1 MMELAEPRV
10 ELEVV
15 AHIVHPAHVPLEGEA
30 QPAVRDRIGHERPR
44 GRFLRHHH
52 HVRINGKSGGVER
65 AQEVDG
71 LQVLVAAVFVRRPL
85 TRFAPVVEVEH
96 GRYRVHAQ
104 AVKVVFP
111 QPVGGGR
118 EQEALHLAA
127 PVVEYARAPARVL
140 ALFGVGV
147 LVARLAVEVDEAVLV
162 LAEVRGHP
170 VKNDGDAPSVHHVHE
185 VHEVVRRAVARGRR
199 EVAGALVAPR
209 VVERI
214 LGHGHQLHAVVA
226 EVGGV
231 LAQLVCERAV
241 VVKIAVFA
249 PPPRAEMHLVDVER
263 TVIDRLL
270 CRKVRAVAPV
280 VARKLVELA
289 RRAGARLG
297 VEGVGVGLE
306 GHRAALR
313 GDGELI
319 GVIL

>member
-1 MMELAEPRV
+1 M
-10 ELEVV
+10 
-15 AHIVHPAHVPLEGEA
+15 I
-30 QPAVRDRIGHERPR
+30 
-44 GRFLRHHH
+44 
-52 HVRINGKSGGVER
+52 
-65 AQEVDG
+65 
-71 LQVLVAAVFVRRPL
+71 
-85 TRFAPVVEVEH
+85 
-96 GRYRVHAQ
+96 
-104 AVKVVFP
+104 FP

-140 ALFGVGV
+140 ALFWVGV
-147 LVARLAVEVDEAVLV
+147 LVARLAVEVNETVLV

-231 LAQLVCERAV
+231 LAQLVRERAV

-249 PPPRAEMHLVDVER
+249 PPPRAEVDLVDVER

-297 VEGVGVGLE
+297 VGVGLE